1 MQTLSSKSP
10 YALSARRSK
19 PWGALLVLLLHLL
32 VLGLLMSARL
42 KSPKPLAAQGLV
54 QLRLIPWLA
63 ESASKQERTV
73 ASKKAEPTA
82 MPRSLPMPLPSRSSL
97 SPALSPSRQAE
108 GEQSTAASKPTA
120 NTNISAPKSL
130 AEAPAPA
137 ASSPLNLALPSAS
150 LDRAPAL
157 AALRDPRSNTHRP
170 DFGERMAIALG
181 SDPSLREEI
190 IAPGHRRF
198 RKGSSCFDVQDS
210 RDSQINPFDERT
222 RGNKLISPC
231 KK

>member
-1 MQTLSSKSP
+1 MQALSSTSP
-10 YALSARRSK
+10 FTLGARRGK
-19 PWGALLVLLLHLL
+19 PWGALLVLILHLL
-32 VLGLLMSARL
+32 VLGLWMSTRV
-42 KSPKPLAAQGLV
+42 KSPVPVAVPSLV

-63 ESASKQERTV
+63 EPAAKQERPV
-73 ASKKAEPTA
+73 ESKKKTDSAET
-82 MPRSLPMPLPSRSSL
+82 PRLSPVPPRSSL
-97 SPALSPSRQAE
+97 SPNPTPSSQAE
-108 GEQSTAASKPTA
+108 GEQSTSTSISSPKP
-120 NTNISAPKSL
+120 L
-130 AEAPAPA
+130 AEAPTPA

-150 LDRAPAL
+150 LDRTPAL

>member
-1 MQTLSSKSP
+1 MQTLSATSP
-10 YALSARRSK
+10 FTLGARRGK
-19 PWGALLVLLLHLL
+19 PWGALLVVLLHLL
-32 VLGLLMSARL
+32 VLALWMSTRL
-42 KSPKPLAAQGLV
+42 KSPVPAAAPGLV

-63 ESASKQERTV
+63 ESAAKQERPV
-73 ASKKAEPTA
+73 ESKKTDSAAT
-82 MPRSLPMPLPSRSSL
+82 PRNAPLPPRSSL
-97 SPALSPSRQAE
+97 SPSATPSPQAE
-108 GEQSTAASKPTA
+108 GEASTS
-120 NTNISAPKSL
+120 ISAPKPL

-150 LDRAPAL
+150 LDRTPAL
-157 AALRDPRSNTHRP
+157 AALRDPRSNSHRP

-181 SDPSLREEI
+181 SDPSLREEV